1 MTHPAL
7 AKNNRELAFQKTK
20 AKTKT
25 QSGRFKDLDPDKM
38 RGGYYTS
45 EPIAK
50 WLCEWAIK
58 TKNDLVLEPSSG
70 GGVFVEMAARR
81 LNELGTNPKNILQ
94 QIKAVEI
101 IDVEAS
107 KIPNRLAGVLHRPVN
122 GTVQCGDFFELW
134 SKLKERKVDCVVGN
148 PPFIRYQSFPESSR
162 DLAMSIM
169 EASGLKPNRLT
180 NIWVP
185 FVVAAMECLKP
196 NGRLAMVLPAEL
208 LQVNY
213 SAQLRLFLSD
223 RFKKIDL
230 VACNDLFFEKAL
242 QEVLLLLADGAL
254 DKPDP
259 RNTCRMTLSA
269 MDDVRAIVKSNPE
282 KLLAKASP
290 KKVCH
295 DSEKW
300 LKYFLSAREISFM
313 RRLRE
318 SPNITSLS
326 TYASVEVGVVT
337 GKNQF
342 FVINQDVVKKHKLEE
357 HVLPIVGRSNQLQG
371 AILSKAEWMELSKNQ
386 QKVHLFTVD
395 PSKKNSLSSSVKSY
409 IEYGEKERFHTGYKC
424 SIRESWYSVP
434 SLWIPD
440 AFFFRQIYDF
450 PRVVLNTAKG
460 TSTDTIHR
468 MRCFAPAK
476 QIVASLYTHLT
487 AASAEIEGRSYGG
500 GVLEQE
506 PNEARRL
513 LMPLD
518 IECAM
523 PIKECDRLIRAGRL
537 QDILG
542 ENDKRVLIDK
552 GGLSQRECAM
562 LRQIWEKMRDRR
574 ISRKKTKIVKAVI

>member
-1 MTHPAL
+1 MTRSAL
-7 AKNNRELAFQKTK
+7 ANNSRELASQKAKDKTK
-20 AKTKT
+20 A
-25 QSGRFKDLDPDKM
+25 QSGRFKGLDPDKM

-50 WLCEWAIK
+50 WLCEWAIQ
-58 TKNDLVLEPSSG
+58 TENDLVLEPSSG
-70 GGVFVEMAARR
+70 DGIFVEMAARR
-81 LNELGTNPKNILQ
+81 LTELGASPKNILQ

-107 KIPNRLAGVLHRPVN
+107 KIANRLAGVLHRPVN
-122 GTVQCGDFFELW
+122 GTVQRGDFFELW
-134 SKLKERKVDCVVGN
+134 SKLKKRKVDCVVGN
-148 PPFIRYQSFPESSR
+148 PPFIRYQSFSESSR

-213 SAQLRLFLSD
+213 SAQLRSLLSD

-230 VACNDLFFEKAL
+230 VACNDLFFENAQ
-242 QEVLLLLADGAL
+242 QEVVLLLADGAL
-254 DKPDP
+254 DEPDS

-269 MDDVRAIVKSNPE
+269 MDDVGAIVKSKPE

-318 SPNITSLS
+318 SPEIASLS

-342 FVINQDVVKKHKLEE
+342 FVVDQDIVDKYKLGD
-357 HVLPIVGRSNQLQG
+357 HVLPLVGRSNQLKG
-371 AILSKAEWMELSKNQ
+371 AILSKADWRELSKTQ
-386 QKVHLFTVD
+386 QKVHLFTVNPVKVD
-395 PSKKNSLSSSVKSY
+395 SLSSSVKSY

-424 SIRESWYSVP
+424 SIREPWYSVP

-450 PRVVLNTAKG
+450 PRVVLNSTKG

-476 QIVASLYTHLT
+476 QIASSLYTHLT

-500 GVLEQE
+500 GVLELE

-513 LMPLD
+513 LMPRDL
-518 IECAM
+518 EGAM

-537 QDILG
+537 QDILD
-542 ENDKRVLIDK
+542 ENDQRVLIDK
-552 GGLSQRECAM
+552 VGLSQRECTM

-574 ISRKKTKIVKAVI
+574 ISRKKRPKP

>member
-1 MTHPAL
+1 MTTHPAL
-7 AKNNRELAFQKTK
+7 AKNNRELASQKTK
-20 AKTKT
+20 AHTKTK
-25 QSGRFKDLDPDKM
+25 SGRFKDLDPDKM

-50 WLCEWAIK
+50 WLCEWAIQ

-70 GGVFVEMAARR
+70 DGVFVEMAARR
-81 LNELGTNPKNILQ
+81 LKEMGAKPKNILQ

-101 IDVEAS
+101 IDTEAS
-107 KIPNRLAGVLHRPVN
+107 KISNRLAGVLRRPVN
-122 GTVQCGDFFELW
+122 GTVQRGDFFELW

-162 DLAMSIM
+162 DLAMAIM
-169 EASGLKPNRLT
+169 EESGLKPNRLT

-185 FVVAAMECLKP
+185 FVVGAMECLKP
-196 NGRLAMVLPAEL
+196 GGRLAMVLPAEL

-213 SAQLRLFLSD
+213 SAQLRSFLSD
-223 RFKKIDL
+223 RFEKIDL
-230 VACNDLFFEKAL
+230 VACNDLFFEKAQ

-254 DKPDP
+254 DKTET

-269 MDDVRAIVKSNPE
+269 MNDVDAIVKSTPE

-318 SPNITSLS
+318 SPDITSLS

-342 FVINQDVVKKHKLEE
+342 FVVEQRIVQKYKLEE
-357 HVLPIVGRSNQLQG
+357 HVLPLVGRSNQLKG
-371 AILSKAEWMELSKNQ
+371 AIISKKEWREHSKNQ

-395 PSKKNSLSSSVKSY
+395 PARNNALSSSVKSY
-409 IEYGEKERFHTGYKC
+409 IEYGEKEQFHTGYKC
-424 SIRESWYSVP
+424 SIREPWYSVP
-434 SLWIPD
+434 SLWVPD

-476 QIVASLYTHLT
+476 QVAASLYTHLT

-500 GVLEQE
+500 GVLELE
-506 PNEARRL
+506 PTEARRL

-518 IECAM
+518 IESAM
-523 PIKECDRLIRAGRL
+523 PIKECDRLIRDGRL
-537 QDILG
+537 QDILD
-542 ENDKRVLIDK
+542 ENDKRVLIEK
-552 GGLSQRECAM
+552 VGLSQRECTM
-562 LRQIWEKMRDRR
+562 LRHIWEKMRDRR
-574 ISRKKTKIVKAVI
+574 ISRKKRSKS